1 MKKRVY
7 YYVPDNTILDCP
19 EVNYKY
25 NYDTY
30 NREKN
35 LFWGIS
41 ILGLLISFSMVIISK
56 NNTIQSV
63 AAAFMGGILS
73 LLVWLFTIR
82 QQDRINFE
90 LANIDMHVMKIDEI
104 LELQHSK
111 TQFINPD
118 EEELVDVDCED
129 IGKRFLLLLQI
140 TLRIISDKGINAS
153 ALKLHFLNNEEIT
166 AEEFIKRSE
175 ELLFKHEFREVATDK
190 EWDRIISWNNW
201 YLDWQLNDLKKK
213 LIRYKMYILCGNVP
227 QSYSDI
233 NKVKRKGK

>member
-1 MKKRVY
+1 MY

>member
-1 MKKRVY
+1 MY
-7 YYVPDNTILDCP
+7 YYVPYNTILDCP